1 MYGGKTMTLKDFCI
15 IAGVAVIVF
24 LVLLYSIMSMSSECS
39 RREENEAFDKFKMD
53 NAEEG

>member
-1 MYGGKTMTLKDFCI
+1 MTLKDFCI